1 MTAMGGEAA
10 AVSKQ
15 GDAETKAPG
24 RSRCAAALFP
34 VRERGDIRPPG
45 FGDREGIA
53 PPPSS
58 AITGTAMHVINSFVR
73 PEEQALAEEFAAN
86 GYVVRPVDDRE
97 ALDEL
102 RRFVAQTVCDQLKIE
117 LPNDIDDFLNHVER
131 VMPIEK
137 LNEVRLN
144 TYRKMNAA
152 LWFRPTYFGLA
163 RSVIET
169 LVGNE
174 LAMQNRIN
182 LSIQLPRDDSSLLAI
197 HADAFGGETP
207 FQVVEWLPLVDC
219 HKTKSMF
226 ILPRAKSEAVYAA
239 FTRYE
244 GKGMD
249 QLYKDVEK
257 DVIWCNVPYGHVLV
271 FSPNYLHGGVIND
284 EPETR
289 WSMNCRF
296 TGLFTPYTGAEKK
309 LGSYYLPITTR
320 PVTRMA
326 LQYREPSGFKE

>member
-1 MTAMGGEAA
+1 
-10 AVSKQ
+10 
-15 GDAETKAPG
+15 
-24 RSRCAAALFP
+24 
-34 VRERGDIRPPG
+34 
-45 FGDREGIA
+45 
-53 PPPSS
+53 
-58 AITGTAMHVINSFVR
+58 MHVIDTFIAAG
-73 PEEQALAEEFAAN
+73 EQVITQEFIAC
-86 GYVVRPVDDRE
+86 GYVVRPVEDRA

-102 RRFVAQTVCDQLKIE
+102 RRQVAQIVCDQLNVQ
-117 LPNDIDDFLNHVER
+117 LPDDIDDFLNHIGRILQVD
-131 VMPIEK
+131 K
-137 LNEVRLN
+137 LNEMRLN
-144 TYRKMNAA
+144 TYRQLNAIP
-152 LWFRPTYFGLA
+152 WVRPTYFALA
-163 RSVIET
+163 RSAIEA

-182 LSIQLPRDDSSLLAI
+182 LSIQLPDDESSLLEI

-219 HKTKSMF
+219 YKTKSMF
-226 ILPRAKSEAVYAA
+226 ILPREKSEAIYAA

-249 QLYKDVEK
+249 SLYKEVEK
-257 DVIWCNVPYGHVLV
+257 DIVWCDVPYGHVLV
-271 FSPNYLHGGVIND
+271 FSPNFLHGGVINK
-284 EPETR
+284 ERETR

>member
-1 MTAMGGEAA
+1 
-10 AVSKQ
+10 
-15 GDAETKAPG
+15 
-24 RSRCAAALFP
+24 
-34 VRERGDIRPPG
+34 
-45 FGDREGIA
+45 
-53 PPPSS
+53 
-58 AITGTAMHVINSFVR
+58 MHVINSFVR

-102 RRFVAQTVCDQLKIE
+102 RRFVAQTVCDQLKIQ
-117 LPNDIDDFLNHVER
+117 LPNDVDDFLNHIER
-131 VMPIEK
+131 VVPIEK

-152 LWFRPTYFGLA
+152 PWFRPTYFGLA
-163 RSVIET
+163 RSIIET

-174 LAMQNRIN
+174 LAMQNRVN
-182 LSIQLPRDDSSLLAI
+182 LSIQLPRDNSSLLAI

-219 HKTKSMF
+219 YKTKSMF
-226 ILPRAKSEAVYAA
+226 ILPRAKSEAVYAT

-249 QLYKDVEK
+249 SLYKDVEK
-257 DVIWCNVPYGHVLV
+257 DVVWCNVPYGHVLV
-271 FSPNYLHGGVIND
+271 FSPNYLHGGVINE

-320 PVTRMA
+320 PVTKMA

>member
-1 MTAMGGEAA
+1 
-10 AVSKQ
+10 
-15 GDAETKAPG
+15 
-24 RSRCAAALFP
+24 
-34 VRERGDIRPPG
+34 
-45 FGDREGIA
+45 
-53 PPPSS
+53 
-58 AITGTAMHVINSFVR
+58 
-73 PEEQALAEEFAAN
+73 
-86 GYVVRPVDDRE
+86 
-97 ALDEL
+97 
-102 RRFVAQTVCDQLKIE
+102 
-117 LPNDIDDFLNHVER
+117 
-131 VMPIEK
+131 
-137 LNEVRLN
+137 
-144 TYRKMNAA
+144 
-152 LWFRPTYFGLA
+152 
-163 RSVIET
+163 
-169 LVGNE
+169 
-174 LAMQNRIN
+174 
-182 LSIQLPRDDSSLLAI
+182 LPRDDSSLLAI

-219 HKTKSMF
+219 YKTKSMF

-257 DVIWCNVPYGHVLV
+257 DVVWCSVPYGHVLV
-271 FSPNYLHGGVIND
+271 FSPNYLHGGVINE

>member
-1 MTAMGGEAA
+1 
-10 AVSKQ
+10 
-15 GDAETKAPG
+15 
-24 RSRCAAALFP
+24 
-34 VRERGDIRPPG
+34 
-45 FGDREGIA
+45 
-53 PPPSS
+53 
-58 AITGTAMHVINSFVR
+58 MHVIDSFIAAG
-73 PEEQALAEEFAAN
+73 EQAIAQEFATH
-86 GYVVRPVDDRE
+86 GYVVRPVDDLA

-102 RRFVAQTVCDQLKIE
+102 RRQVAQIVCDHLDVK
-117 LPNDIDDFLNHVER
+117 LPNDIGDFLNHIGDIL
-131 VMPIEK
+131 PIER

-144 TYRKMNAA
+144 TYRKMNAIS
-152 LWFRPTYFGLA
+152 WVRPTYFALA
-163 RSVIET
+163 RSAIEA

-182 LSIQLPRDDSSLLAI
+182 LSIQLPNDDSSLLDI

-219 HKTKSMF
+219 YETKSMF
-226 ILPRAKSEAVYAA
+226 ILPREKSEAAYATFA
-239 FTRYE
+239 RYQ

-249 QLYKDVEK
+249 SLFKDVEK
-257 DVIWCNVPYGHVLV
+257 DVVWCEVPYGHVLV
-271 FSPNYLHGGVIND
+271 FSPNFLHGGVVNK
-284 EPETR
+284 EPEAR